1 LNDFVKLFDCSH
13 IESYKILNLLKKHRI
28 NPIVKDVSKSSA
40 LAGFGN
46 LSPNYVEIYV
56 HKDQLKESLKILE
69 N

>member
-1 LNDFVKLFDCSH
+1 MSDFVKLFDCSH
-13 IESYKILNLLKKHRI
+13 IESYKILSLLKNHRI
-28 NPIVKDVSKSSA
+28 NPIIKDVSISSA

-56 HKDQLKESLKILE
+56 HKDQLKESLKILK

>member
-1 LNDFVKLFDCSH
+1 MNDFIKVFDCSH

-28 NPIVKDVSKSSA
+28 NPIVKDISKSSI

-56 HKDQLKESLKILE
+56 HKDQLKKSLKIIE

>member
-1 LNDFVKLFDCSH
+1 MSDFVKLFDCSH
-13 IESYKILNLLKKHRI
+13 IESYKILNLLKKHKI

-56 HKDQLKESLKILE
+56 HKDQLKESLKILK

>member
-1 LNDFVKLFDCSH
+1 MSDFVKLFDCSH
-13 IESYKILNLLKKHRI
+13 IESYKILNLLEKHSI
-28 NPIVKDVSKSSA
+28 NPIVKDVSKSST

>member
-1 LNDFVKLFDCSH
+1 MSDFVKLFDCSH
-13 IESYKILNLLKKHRI
+13 IELYKILNLLKKHRI

-46 LSPNYVEIYV
+46 LSPNYVEVYV
-56 HKDQLKESLKILE
+56 HKDQLKKSLKVLE

>member
-1 LNDFVKLFDCSH
+1 MSDFVKLFDCSH
-13 IESYKILNLLKKHRI
+13 IESYKIVNLLKKHRI

-56 HKDQLKESLKILE
+56 HKDQLNESLKILE

>member
-1 LNDFVKLFDCSH
+1 MSDFVKLSDCSH
-13 IESYKILNLLKKHRI
+13 IESYKILNLLKKHKI

-56 HKDQLKESLKILE
+56 HKDQLKESLKILK

>member
-1 LNDFVKLFDCSH
+1 MSDFVKLFDCSH
-13 IESYKILNLLKKHRI
+13 IESYKILNLLEKHRI
-28 NPIVKDVSKSSA
+28 KPIVKDVSKSST